1 MTNTFLTLLPLL
13 VIHMRLFVWK
23 LLMDM
28 FFCWKE
34 FPGMVGFLFCQIIN
48 FSGLMMSDAL
58 RHHFTDATHGRLF
71 IFSMEFWIH
80 LWGGLYLF
88 FFFKKKSFSLNYNAY
103 MRWI

>member
-58 RHHFTDATHGRLF
+58 RPFYRRDARKAVYLQHGILDS
-71 IFSMEFWIH
+71 SMGWVIP
-80 LWGGLYLF
+80 LF
-88 FFFKKKSFSLNYNAY
+88 FFQKKIFFS
-103 MRWI
+103 